1 MKPVGKLTSPSE
13 PCICHSSTQPFRYTN
28 FSQRRLSYA
37 NQMTAS
43 HPYLINVN
51 DTPDPKEPA
60 WLFFLCNQ
68 LRDTFQP
75 EQSDVPRTAALV
87 AF

>member
-1 MKPVGKLTSPSE
+1 
-13 PCICHSSTQPFRYTN
+13 
-28 FSQRRLSYA
+28 
-37 NQMTAS
+37 MTAS

-75 EQSDVPRTAALV
+75 EQSDVPCTTALV